1 MDVVERQV
9 HPHIAA
15 LVVLSTISTTVF
27 VVVIMSTQFAFVYDG
42 RLAYISE
49 VLHASYNC
57 HRLGH

>member
-27 VVVIMSTQFAFVYDG
+27 VVVIMSTQFSFVYDG

-49 VLHASYNC
+49 VLHGSSEA
-57 HRLGH
+57 